1 MFPGFEKIIES
12 RIKKAQEEGAFENLP
27 GTGRPLPI
35 EDNRHIPEDLRMAHK
50 VLKNADCL
58 PPEVH
63 LRKEI
68 RATEDLL
75 SGMTDTAQKYRTLK
89 KLNFLIL
96 KLNAM
101 RDTNATFDVPQRY
114 YGDLVEHLDGDK
126 S

>member
-1 MFPGFEKIIES
+1 
-12 RIKKAQEEGAFENLP
+12 
-27 GTGRPLPI
+27 
-35 EDNRHIPEDLRMAHK
+35 MAHK

-75 SGMTDTAQKYRTLK
+75 AGMTDTAQKYRTLK

-96 KLNAM
+96 KLNAT
-101 RDTNATFDVPQRY
+101 RDGSADFDVPQRY
-114 YGDLVEHLDGDK
+114 YGDLVERLDGE
-126 S
+126 